1 MTKMPSETLIRL
13 GDLPRGERKRCQYDE
28 NVLEGPNLECP
39 KCSRCY
45 ADNLT
50 VVVQQ
55 EVV

>member
-1 MTKMPSETLIRL
+1 MPSETLIRL